1 MNDPCCQTPLIT
13 CESNSAATAAAAV
26 ALSLP
31 VPPLPQSFQELG
43 LDSTLLQGSL
53 LQSGPNRPVPSR
65 LDDQRYLR
73 MALGQAARAADLG
86 EVPIGAV
93 VVFDP
98 YCKATRKPLLS
109 QPVVIA
115 AACNLRETTQ
125 DPAGHAEFLACKA
138 ASDLLGVWRLT
149 GCTVY
154 VTLEPCIMCAGLLH
168 QARIDRCVYG
178 APDQKAGALGTL
190 YRMNEDTR
198 LNHTYQVRAG
208 VLEQEC
214 VAELQ
219 RFFAQRR
226 KKS

>member
-1 MNDPCCQTPLIT
+1 MNDQRLQKPDTTCVNNGVFADDARVLGAAQLPELPRCLDDLGIT
-13 CESNSAATAAAAV
+13 ADQLAH
-26 ALSLP
+26 
-31 VPPLPQSFQELG
+31 
-43 LDSTLLQGSL
+43 SL
-53 LQSGPNRPVPSR
+53 LQAGANRPIPSR

-73 MALGQAARAADLG
+73 MALAQAQKAAALG

-98 YCKATRKPLLS
+98 YCKATRKPLLPE
-109 QPVVIA
+109 PVVIA

-168 QARIDRCVYG
+168 QARVDRCVYG

-190 YRMNEDTR
+190 YKMNEDAR
-198 LNHTYQVRAG
+198 LNHTYSVKAG

-214 VAELQ
+214 VDQL
-219 RFFAQRR
+219 RSFFAQRR